1 MRACI
6 AWKLAKISTPSLS
19 LSCLISTLIRF
30 SFPMFPLHITFWF
43 SRFYSHQCFFL
54 LTFSICYVKSSKLV
68 TFTTLYVLM
77 SPSLI
82 PNPRFPSEILTD
94 ISIIRM
100 VTSMK
105 NSKCVPVKLI
115 IITLL
120 YLKSLFSPLLLTSL
134 NCNPPTKFLKPE
146 SYLLSSFFVLQ
157 SWHQNC
163 R

>member
-1 MRACI
+1 MEEVFRE
-6 AWKLAKISTPSLS
+6 LV
-19 LSCLISTLIRF
+19 
-30 SFPMFPLHITFWF
+30 SFWSKSSVFAVVLLPFWG
-43 SRFYSHQCFFL
+43 SPVLLGLYSHQCFFL